1 MINVE
6 KTIISQYGN
15 SSAIT
20 QLIDGMN
27 EYIDPRVDI
36 DNFFNFVWNVD
47 TAEGF
52 GLDIWGRI
60 VNVGRDVTIPEVLT
74 YFGFYEA
81 GDAEPF
87 DQVPFYNS
95 TAATNTYRLED
106 DVYRVLVLT
115 KALANISESTAASL
129 NRLLQN
135 LFPGRGRAYV
145 LDLGGMQIQ
154 FTFEFL
160 LAPFEYAMLTQSGV
174 IPNPAGV
181 GSVIL
186 QVDLPTTFG
195 FMESGGQPF
204 GSGSFFF
211 NSQ

>member
-1 MINVE
+1 MIDVE

-15 SSAIT
+15 SAAIT
-20 QLIDGMN
+20 QLIAGMN
-27 EYIDPRVDI
+27 AYIDPRADI

-47 TAEGF
+47 TAQGF
-52 GLDIWGRI
+52 GLDIWGAI

-74 YFGFYEA
+74 YFGFSEA

-87 DQVPFYNS
+87 GQQSFFNS
-95 TAATNTYRLED
+95 TASSNTYRLGD
-106 DVYRVLVLT
+106 DVYRVLILS
-115 KALANISESTAASL
+115 KALANISDSTAASL

-145 LDLGGMQIQ
+145 LDSGGMKIQ
-154 FTFEFL
+154 YTFEFL
-160 LAPFEYAMLTQSGV
+160 LEPFEYSVLTQSEV

-186 QVDLPTTFG
+186 QVDVGSTFG
-195 FMESGGQPF
+195 FMEAGGQPF
-204 GSGSFFF
+204 GQGVFFI
-211 NSQ
+211 

>member
-1 MINVE
+1 MIDVE

-15 SSAIT
+15 SAAIT
-20 QLIDGMN
+20 QLIAGMN
-27 EYIDPRVDI
+27 EYVDPRADI

-47 TAEGF
+47 TAQGF

-60 VNVGRDVTIPEVLT
+60 VNIGREVTVAEELT
-74 YFGFYEA
+74 YFGFEEPD
-81 GDAEPF
+81 DAEPF
-87 DQVPFYNS
+87 NQAPFYNT
-95 TAATNTYRLED
+95 TALTQTYILGDE
-106 DVYRVLVLT
+106 VYRVLILT

-154 FTFEFL
+154 YTFEFL
-160 LAPFEYAMLTQSGV
+160 LAPFEYSVLTQSGV

-186 QVDLPTTFG
+186 QVDVPNTFG
-195 FMESGGQPF
+195 FMEAGGQPF
-204 GSGSFFF
+204 GSGTFFF
-211 NSQ
+211 N